1 MNVAARRTIRSVPP
15 DLSKSEVKEV
25 SEVKEEGNLLIEAV
39 SLLVQRQ
46 RETEGWVAEQIWQ
59 AEERAAAAER
69 RYAELEDRLGG
80 IEEHLSRLVNELE
93 PAPGGNAEV
102 DQRLSRLRE
111 QVEDLKTVGT
121 DGRPAVSPR
130 MSPMADAAQVS
141 SREVDAVSAPDD
153 RSLQTPNRAVRHAD
167 TPAPSEL
174 PGRATRSADTPA
186 PSELPGRG
194 VRYADTPAPSEL
206 PGRATRYADTPAPSE
221 SPAESTRPTD
231 RSTGIVGAPPA
242 AVASAPRAGA
252 TGASTDVGFL
262 DLLGS
267 SPADRWGAVL
277 IAAGAVAVL
286 FAVLTS
292 LRIG

>member
-69 RYAELEDRLGG
+69 RYAELEDRLDG

-186 PSELPGRG
+186 PSELPGR
-194 VRYADTPAPSEL
+194 
-206 PGRATRYADTPAPSE
+206 ATRYADTPAPSE

-292 LRIG
+292 LRFG

>member
-1 MNVAARRTIRSVPP
+1 MNVPARRTIRSVPP

-93 PAPGGNAEV
+93 PASGGNAEV

-130 MSPMADAAQVS
+130 ISPIADAAQPR
-141 SREVDAVSAPDD
+141 SREVEGVSPSDE
-153 RSLQTPNRAVRHAD
+153 RSPQTPGRAARYRE
-167 TPAPSEL
+167 TPAPPEL
-174 PGRATRSADTPA
+174 PDRAARHPDTPA

-206 PGRATRYADTPAPSE
+206 PGHAARYADTPAAPE
-221 SPAESTRPTD
+221 LAAESARPTD
-231 RSTGIVGAPPA
+231 RSAAPATRLP
-242 AVASAPRAGA
+242 SAPRAGA
-252 TGASTDVGFL
+252 SRASTDVGFL